1 MMGDVL
7 LTEEGRERRIK
18 CVRRWLEYVRACE
31 STKASRI
38 AAVEEV
44 HREYDRLKGIRY
56 DGQPGR
62 SAPVNGDDGM
72 VAFLSRMSELETEMV
87 EYSQEYSSVVTNAVE
102 VIHSIGDPM
111 GECILEGH
119 YIQRHTWAYVA
130 DSVGY
135 SEMQTRRIACDAML
149 ECYETMPHEFREKVP
164 RADG

>member
-1 MMGDVL
+1 MTDGVL
-7 LTEEGRERRIK
+7 LTDEGRDRRIK

-38 AAVEEV
+38 AAVNAA
-44 HREYDRLKGIRY
+44 HDEYDRLQGIRF
-56 DGQPGR
+56 DRQGGR
-62 SAPVNGDDGM
+62 SKMLNGDDGIA
-72 VAFLSRMSELETEMV
+72 AFLSRMEELEQEMV
-87 EYSQEYSSVVTNAVE
+87 EYSEEYSSVVSNARHVL
-102 VIHSIGDPM
+102 HQMCDPI

-135 SEMQTRRIACDAML
+135 SEMQTRRIACGAML

-164 RADG
+164 RADW